1 QLGVVERSVLNRGV
15 REIPSCNAHR
25 CPPLFI
31 RSGECQRQARMAF
44 DERAELA
51 ANVSAGP
58 ENTDGYL
65 IHSEC
70 IIIQQAGVNQ
80 HPGNTVHSMANKP
93 QRHAVILEL
102 IAGNDVGSHEQLRKL
117 LERRGVSVTQATLS
131 RDLRELGLVRLPG
144 DNGARY
150 ALPEK
155 PGDTIPSLKTLL
167 PQLFSSIDGVG
178 ELIVLHTLASGAQPV
193 SEAID

>member
-1 QLGVVERSVLNRGV
+1 MRQSAENQLGVVKRSVLNRGV
-15 REIPSCNAHR
+15 CEIPSCNARR

-65 IHSEC
+65 IHTEC

-80 HPGNTVHSMANKP
+80 HSWKHRALHG
-93 QRHAVILEL
+93 
-102 IAGNDVGSHEQLRKL
+102 EQAPTTR
-117 LERRGVSVTQATLS
+117 S
-131 RDLRELGLVRLPG
+131 D
-144 DNGARY
+144 
-150 ALPEK
+150 
-155 PGDTIPSLKTLL
+155 
-167 PQLFSSIDGVG
+167 
-178 ELIVLHTLASGAQPV
+178 SGAYCRQ
-193 SEAID
+193 